1 MRSSTAPIRH
11 RMTGTGGRRGASLAL
26 VAAGCCGCCLS
37 LRRSV
42 HPASTGQKTSSA
54 LQIAV
59 LPAVAKCDHFCAI
72 WHDACT
78 EWGMKQPRRGSAMS
92 SRLLRRKGFTGAG
105 QREGTIGVREGDHG
119 SGPGGEWSL
128 SSHSPGQEPWSL
140 GFEELARLR
149 REAGDADGLDGE
161 LN

>member
-1 MRSSTAPIRH
+1 
-11 RMTGTGGRRGASLAL
+11 
-26 VAAGCCGCCLS
+26 
-37 LRRSV
+37 
-42 HPASTGQKTSSA
+42 
-54 LQIAV
+54 
-59 LPAVAKCDHFCAI
+59 
-72 WHDACT
+72 
-78 EWGMKQPRRGSAMS
+78 MKQPQRGSVMS

-105 QREGTIGVREGDHG
+105 QWEGIVGVGEGNYG
-119 SGPGGEWSL
+119 SGPAGEWSL

>member
-1 MRSSTAPIRH
+1 M
-11 RMTGTGGRRGASLAL
+11 
-26 VAAGCCGCCLS
+26 
-37 LRRSV
+37 
-42 HPASTGQKTSSA
+42 SSA

-59 LPAVAKCDHFCAI
+59 IPAVAKCDHFCAI

-78 EWGMKQPRRGSAMS
+78 EWGMKQPRRGSVMS

-119 SGPGGEWSL
+119 SGPAEGWSL